1 MNTIRTFPLLWLL
14 IGCLLITSGCAY
26 NRARPKPS
34 PEAQSRP
41 VQTVQP
47 TPAKPTATIP
57 TPKPAPEIQSIAKP
71 TPEPTPTPK
80 PAPVT
85 HAIAKPTPKSTP
97 TPKPA
102 PVTHSVAKPAPTPK
116 PMEPEPEQLKPA
128 PPAVRK
134 KPKTAEK
141 PPVEAIPVA
150 LNKLPINVHGQWIVD
165 RNESQCMLKSI
176 PVRMDDGQG
185 GTRVTLLLTPDQ
197 LQFNTDSVVD
207 LSYTGTGI
215 SVDDGRSHA
224 LETVANGTNLQ
235 FVKQRKALLNSMQS
249 GQSMQLTIGFWPT
262 WPVTHTYAVSI
273 PLTYFASAM
282 QAWERC
288 NQLLKTK

>member
-1 MNTIRTFPLLWLL
+1 LCIITFYKAGKAFDHKGKPSLLYNDRLITRNRFMNTIRTFPLSCLL
-14 IGCLLITSGCAY
+14 VGCLLITSGCAY

-41 VQTVQP
+41 VQTGQP
-47 TPAKPTATIP
+47 TPAKPTATM
-57 TPKPAPEIQSIAKP
+57 
-71 TPEPTPTPK
+71 PTPK

-85 HAIAKPTPKSTP
+85 HAVAKPTPKP
-97 TPKPA
+97 T
-102 PVTHSVAKPAPTPK
+102 PTPK
-116 PMEPEPEQLKPA
+116 PMEPEPEPLEPA

-134 KPKTAEK
+134 EPKTAEM

-150 LNKLPINVHGQWIVD
+150 LNKLPINVHGKWIVD
-165 RNESQCMLKSI
+165 RNESRCMLKSI

-185 GTRVTLLLTPDQ
+185 GTRVTLLLTPDR
-197 LQFNTDSVVD
+197 LQFNTDSVID

-215 SVDDGRSHA
+215 SVDDGQSYP
-224 LETVANGTNLQ
+224 LETVTNDTNLQ
-235 FVKQRKALLNSMQS
+235 FVNQRKALLNSMQS

>member
-1 MNTIRTFPLLWLL
+1 MNTIRTFPLSCLL

-41 VQTVQP
+41 VQTGQP
-47 TPAKPTATIP
+47 IPAKPTATIP
-57 TPKPAPEIQSIAKP
+57 TPKPAPVTHAVAKP
-71 TPEPTPTPK
+71 TPKPK

-85 HAIAKPTPKSTP
+85 HAVAKPTPKP
-97 TPKPA
+97 T
-102 PVTHSVAKPAPTPK
+102 PTPK
-116 PMEPEPEQLKPA
+116 PMEPEPEPLEPA

-134 KPKTAEK
+134 EPKTAEM

-150 LNKLPINVHGQWIVD
+150 LNKLPINVHGKWIVD
-165 RNESQCMLKSI
+165 RNESRCMLKSI

-185 GTRVTLLLTPDQ
+185 GTRVTLLLTPDR
-197 LQFNTDSVVD
+197 LQFNTDSVID

-215 SVDDGRSHA
+215 SVDDGQSYP
-224 LETVANGTNLQ
+224 LETVTNDTNLQ
-235 FVKQRKALLNSMQS
+235 FVNQRKALLNSMQS